1 QRSMHAHTSDI
12 IVNLTLRIAKL
23 CERIVYKEAET
34 RYSIG
39 LIYLPRI
46 AGGQRSATTCPMFEA
61 HGWARR
67 SRAEAHPPYIL
78 TVYCDSFGLWTEL
91 HAKRRMQFCPN
102 NFRSVM
108 FISLQYVT
116 QPALFV
122 KKYTLRIISNLI

>member
-46 AGGQRSATTCPMFEA
+46 AAHSVARNGHIWRILNENGFEKCSSRPSPGQAKPMYAPLF
-61 HGWARR
+61 RNR
-67 SRAEAHPPYIL
+67 
-78 TVYCDSFGLWTEL
+78 
-91 HAKRRMQFCPN
+91 
-102 NFRSVM
+102 FRSTC
-108 FISLQYVT
+108 T
-116 QPALFV
+116 Q
-122 KKYTLRIISNLI
+122 I

>member
-46 AGGQRSATTCPMFEA
+46 AGIVAPQLDHADLICPT
-61 HGWARR
+61 
-67 SRAEAHPPYIL
+67 SSIKI
-78 TVYCDSFGLWTEL
+78 V
-91 HAKRRMQFCPN
+91 
-102 NFRSVM
+102 
-108 FISLQYVT
+108 
-116 QPALFV
+116 
-122 KKYTLRIISNLI
+122 